1 MSRIKSSLSRQTL
14 LDCFIFVPSWEHRS
28 EKRREKVI
36 DTAQATTF
44 GVSFTGAAKQRHCH
58 CAVVQRQLD
67 NSRYTTRDSHST
79 SHSGSF
85 VLKQNKFD
93 RTPLPIQSRGMFSLS
108 VVRESELVAHQI
120 RNSPLRGS
128 NWQISG
134 GETRTT
140 RWRLVEAGMG
150 CRWRRHPLHS
160 FSFSVGV
167 GPCRHKAYKCLI
179 HSSPPF
185 SRFCST
191 PLWSRVFGD
200 NLCC

>member
-134 GETRTT
+134 GETNHTMALSGSWNGLSLETTPSPFLLFLSWGRTLPPQGIQMSHT
-140 RWRLVEAGMG
+140 FLPPLFSLLLYPPLVS
-150 CRWRRHPLHS
+150 CVW
-160 FSFSVGV
+160 
-167 GPCRHKAYKCLI
+167 
-179 HSSPPF
+179 
-185 SRFCST
+185 
-191 PLWSRVFGD
+191 
-200 NLCC
+200 